1 MVTKG
6 AKKRGRENRTKDR
19 MTEVY
24 HQKNDAVICVTLRS
38 ISGQTVP
45 KKEPIGVKSS
55 PWTGG
60 PKRLKPV
67 SACVGSQLIRGRWRT
82 KVGAKVV

>member
-45 KKEPIGVKSS
+45 TKEPIGIKSS
-55 PWTGG
+55 PCVTTPISRRSIGDLR
-60 PKRLKPV
+60 KNLKEF
-67 SACVGSQLIRGRWRT
+67 LF
-82 KVGAKVV
+82 